1 MSSGVFPGP
10 FGPMPEAGAAAILW
24 MPPQPDAPGPV
35 RFVDGFEPFVEFARG
50 QGNDPAALAVD
61 LGATWDFIAG
71 HPEVLESDRLA
82 TAAARFVGNV
92 IAVVHPAATWRMT
105 GEPEIGTN
113 TLSIPVAG
121 LVQGMV
127 QQPEQRDALL
137 QMLASWEQ
145 DDLDDEEMRA
155 LSAEDSAPAVV
166 VIPARAYVRPALP
179 LLDFH
184 DESGEVIR
192 YGRRWPDGIAPEESY
207 SRESHPE
214 RFAPLLLVVDA
225 LVEHLSREYEVE
237 ARRESGEDGTERI
250 VLAPA
255 CGARVILTPTVPSV
269 SIEAGALFHA
279 IVPSCICDAC
289 DETAETAADELE
301 RIVLSIAAGGFRE
314 KHPVGRRAWLYTE
327 IRSPD
332 GERRESSSGPAP
344 DHSAED
350 HERAA
355 ALLSGLDD
363 GWWPAWPL
371 RSTAQT

>member
-1 MSSGVFPGP
+1 MSSAVFPGP
-10 FGPMPEAGAAAILW
+10 FGPIPEAGAAAILW
-24 MPPQPDAPGPV
+24 MPSPAEAPRPV
-35 RFVDGFEPFVEFARG
+35 RFVDGFEPFADFLRG
-50 QGNDPAALAVD
+50 LGIDPALLADD
-61 LGATWDFIAG
+61 LAATWDVVAAR
-71 HPEVLESDRLA
+71 PEILDRPDLA
-82 TAAARFVGNV
+82 AAAARFVGNV

-105 GEPEIGTN
+105 SEPEIGTN

-127 QQPEQRDALL
+127 QQPDQRDAFL

-145 DDLDDEEMRA
+145 DDIDDEEMRA

-166 VIPARAYVRPALP
+166 VVPARAYVRPALP
-179 LLDFH
+179 PLTFH
-184 DESGEVIR
+184 DDRGEVIR

-237 ARRESGEDGTERI
+237 ARRESGEDGTERV
-250 VLAPA
+250 VLEPA
-255 CGARVILTPTVPSV
+255 RGARVVITPTVPSV
-269 SIEAGALFHA
+269 SVEAGAHFHA

-301 RIVLSIAAGGFRE
+301 RILLSVAAGGFRE
-314 KHPVGRRAWLYTE
+314 KYPVGRRAWLYTE

-344 DHSAED
+344 EMPAKAR
-350 HERAA
+350 ERTA
-355 ALLSGLDD
+355 ALLRGLDD

-371 RSTAQT
+371 RSTPV

>member
-1 MSSGVFPGP
+1 MSSDVFPGP
-10 FGPMPEAGAAAILW
+10 FGPMPEAGVAAILW

-35 RFVDGFEPFVEFARG
+35 RFVDGFEPFAEFARG
-50 QGNDPAALAVD
+50 QGADPAVLAVD
-61 LGATWDFIAG
+61 LGATWDFVAG

-82 TAAARFVGNV
+82 AAAARFVGNV

-145 DDLDDEEMRA
+145 DDLDDQEMRA

-166 VIPARAYVRPALP
+166 VPARAYVRPVLP

-192 YGRRWPDGIAPEESY
+192 YGHRWPDGIAPEESY

-214 RFAPLLLVVDA
+214 RFAPLSLVVDA
-225 LVEHLSREYEVE
+225 LVEHLRREYTVEV
-237 ARRESGEDGTERI
+237 RREAGEGATERI

-255 CGARVILTPTVPSV
+255 RGAQIAITPAVPSV
-269 SIEAGALFHA
+269 CVDAGALFHA

-314 KHPVGRRAWLYTE
+314 KYPVGRRAWLYTE

-332 GERRESSSGPAP
+332 GDRRETSSGPAP
-344 DHSAED
+344 EVPAED
-350 HERAA
+350 RERAT
-355 ALLSGLDD
+355 ALLRGLDD

-371 RSTAQT
+371 RSTPA

>member
-1 MSSGVFPGP
+1 MSSDVFPGP
-10 FGPMPEAGAAAILW
+10 LGPMPEAGAAAILW
-24 MPPQPDAPGPV
+24 MPSPAEALRPV
-35 RFVDGFEPFVEFARG
+35 RFVDGFEPFADFLRG
-50 QGNDPAALAVD
+50 LGIDPALLADD
-61 LGATWDFIAG
+61 LAATWDVVAAR
-71 HPEVLESDRLA
+71 PEILDRPDLA
-82 TAAARFVGNV
+82 AAAARFVGNV

-105 GEPEIGTN
+105 SEPEIGTN

-127 QQPEQRDALL
+127 QQPDQRDAFL

-145 DDLDDEEMRA
+145 DDIDDEEMRA

-166 VIPARAYVRPALP
+166 VVPARAYVRPALP
-179 LLDFH
+179 PLTFH
-184 DESGEVIR
+184 DDRGEVIR

-237 ARRESGEDGTERI
+237 ARRESGEDGTERV
-250 VLAPA
+250 VLEPA
-255 CGARVILTPTVPSV
+255 RGARVVITPTVPSV
-269 SIEAGALFHA
+269 SVEAGAHFHA

-301 RIVLSIAAGGFRE
+301 RILLSVAAGGFRE
-314 KHPVGRRAWLYTE
+314 KYPVGRRAWLYTE

-332 GERRESSSGPAP
+332 GDRRESSSGPAP
-344 DHSAED
+344 EMPAEAR
-350 HERAA
+350 ERTG
-355 ALLSGLDD
+355 ALLRGLDD

-371 RSTAQT
+371 RSTPV

>member
-1 MSSGVFPGP
+1 MSRDVFPGP

-35 RFVDGFEPFVEFARG
+35 RFVDGFEPFADLLRS
-50 QGNDPAALAVD
+50 QGVDPAMLAGD
-61 LGATWDFIAG
+61 LAATWDAVAA
-71 HPEVLESDRLA
+71 HPEILDRADLA
-82 TAAARFVGNV
+82 AAAARFVGNV

-113 TLSIPVAG
+113 TISIPVAG

-127 QQPEQRDALL
+127 QQPDQRDAFL
-137 QMLASWEQ
+137 QMLGSWDQ
-145 DDLDDEEMRA
+145 DDRDDEEMRA
-155 LSAEDSAPAVV
+155 LSAEDSAPAAVV
-166 VIPARAYVRPALP
+166 PAHAYVRPALP
-179 LLDFH
+179 TPTFF

-192 YGRRWPDGIAPEESY
+192 YGRRWPDGIAPEEAY

-214 RFAPLLLVVDA
+214 RFAPLTLVVDA
-225 LVEHLSREYEVE
+225 LVEHLRRGYQVEV
-237 ARRESGEDGTERI
+237 RRESGEDGTERI

-255 CGARVILTPTVPSV
+255 RGAQIAITPGVTSV
-269 SIEAGALFHA
+269 CVEAGALFRA

-314 KHPVGRRAWLYTE
+314 KYPVGHRAWLYTE
-327 IRSPD
+327 VRSPD
-332 GERRESSSGPAP
+332 GERRETGSGPAP
-344 DHSAED
+344 DLSAED

-355 ALLSGLDD
+355 ALLRGLDD

-371 RSTAQT
+371 RSTHA

>member
-1 MSSGVFPGP
+1 MSSAVFPGP

-24 MPPQPDAPGPV
+24 MPSPAEAPRPV
-35 RFVDGFEPFVEFARG
+35 RFVDGFEPFADFLRG
-50 QGNDPAALAVD
+50 LGIDPALLADD
-61 LGATWDFIAG
+61 LAATWDVVAAR
-71 HPEVLESDRLA
+71 PEILDRPDLA
-82 TAAARFVGNV
+82 AAAARFVGNV

-105 GEPEIGTN
+105 SEPEIGTN

-127 QQPEQRDALL
+127 QQPDQRDAFL

-145 DDLDDEEMRA
+145 DDIDDEEMRA

-166 VIPARAYVRPALP
+166 VVPARAYVRHALP
-179 LLDFH
+179 PLTFH
-184 DESGEVIR
+184 DDRGEVIR

-237 ARRESGEDGTERI
+237 ARRESGEDGTERV
-250 VLAPA
+250 VLEPA
-255 CGARVILTPTVPSV
+255 RGARVVITPTVPSV
-269 SIEAGALFHA
+269 SVEAGAHFHA

-301 RIVLSIAAGGFRE
+301 RILLSVAAGGFRE
-314 KHPVGRRAWLYTE
+314 KYPVGRRAWLYTE

-332 GERRESSSGPAP
+332 GDRRESSSGPAP
-344 DHSAED
+344 EMPAEAR
-350 HERAA
+350 ERTA
-355 ALLSGLDD
+355 ALLRGLDD

-371 RSTAQT
+371 RSTPV

>member
-1 MSSGVFPGP
+1 MSSDVFPGP

-35 RFVDGFEPFVEFARG
+35 RFVDGFEPFAEFARG
-50 QGNDPAALAVD
+50 QGADPAMLAGD
-61 LGATWDFIAG
+61 LAATWDAVAA
-71 HPEVLESDRLA
+71 HPEILDRADLA
-82 TAAARFVGNV
+82 AAAARFVGNV

-113 TLSIPVAG
+113 TISIPVAG

-127 QQPEQRDALL
+127 QQPDQRDAFL
-137 QMLASWEQ
+137 QMLGSWDQ
-145 DDLDDEEMRA
+145 DDHDDEEMRA
-155 LSAEDSAPAVV
+155 LSAEDSAPAAVV
-166 VIPARAYVRPALP
+166 PARAYVRPALP
-179 LLDFH
+179 TATFF
-184 DESGEVIR
+184 DENGEVIR
-192 YGRRWPDGIAPEESY
+192 YGRRWPDGIAPEEAY

-214 RFAPLLLVVDA
+214 RFAPLSLVVDA

-237 ARRESGEDGTERI
+237 VRREAGEGGTERI

-255 CGARVILTPTVPSV
+255 LGAQITITQAVPSV
-269 SIEAGALFHA
+269 WVEAGALFHA

-314 KHPVGRRAWLYTE
+314 KYPVGHRAWLYTE
-327 IRSPD
+327 VRSPD
-332 GERRESSSGPAP
+332 GERRESSSGPIPEAP
-344 DHSAED
+344 AEAR
-350 HERAA
+350 ERAA
-355 ALLSGLDD
+355 VLLRGLDD

-371 RSTAQT
+371 RSTPA

>member
-1 MSSGVFPGP
+1 MSSAVFPGP
-10 FGPMPEAGAAAILW
+10 LGPMPEAGAAAILW
-24 MPPQPDAPGPV
+24 MPPPAEAPRPV
-35 RFVDGFEPFVEFARG
+35 RFVDGFEPFADFLRG
-50 QGNDPAALAVD
+50 LGIDPALLADD
-61 LGATWDFIAG
+61 LAATWDVVAAR
-71 HPEVLESDRLA
+71 PEILDRPDLA
-82 TAAARFVGNV
+82 AAAARFVGNV

-105 GEPEIGTN
+105 SEPEIGTN

-127 QQPEQRDALL
+127 QQPDQRDAFL

-145 DDLDDEEMRA
+145 DDIDDEEMRA

-166 VIPARAYVRPALP
+166 VVPARAYVRPALP
-179 LLDFH
+179 PLTFH
-184 DESGEVIR
+184 DDRGEVIR

-237 ARRESGEDGTERI
+237 ARRESGEDGTERV
-250 VLAPA
+250 VLEPA
-255 CGARVILTPTVPSV
+255 RGARVVITPTVPSV
-269 SIEAGALFHA
+269 SVEAGAHFHA

-301 RIVLSIAAGGFRE
+301 RILLSVAVGGFRE
-314 KHPVGRRAWLYTE
+314 KYPVGRRAWLYTE

-344 DHSAED
+344 EMPAEAR
-350 HERAA
+350 ERTA
-355 ALLSGLDD
+355 ALLRGLDD

-371 RSTAQT
+371 RSTPV

>member
-1 MSSGVFPGP
+1 MSSDVFPGP
-10 FGPMPEAGAAAILW
+10 LGPMPEAGAAAILW
-24 MPPQPDAPGPV
+24 MPPQADASGPV
-35 RFVDGFEPFVEFARG
+35 RFVDGFEPFTDFLRSHG
-50 QGNDPAALAVD
+50 IDPAPLADD
-61 LGATWDFIAG
+61 LAATWNVVAAR
-71 HPEVLESDRLA
+71 PEILDRADLA
-82 TAAARFVGNV
+82 AAAARFVGNV

-105 GEPEIGTN
+105 NEPEIGTN
-113 TLSIPVAG
+113 TISIPVAG

-127 QQPEQRDALL
+127 QQPDQRDEFLR
-137 QMLASWEQ
+137 MLRSWEQ
-145 DDLDDEEMRA
+145 DDRDDEEMRA
-155 LSAEDSAPAVV
+155 LSAEDAPAAVV
-166 VIPARAYVRPALP
+166 PARAYVRPALP
-179 LLDFH
+179 TPLFFD
-184 DESGEVIR
+184 DRGEVIR
-192 YGRRWPDGIAPEESY
+192 YGRRWPDGTAPEESY

-225 LVEHLSREYEVE
+225 LVDHLSREYEVE
-237 ARRESGEDGTERI
+237 ARREAGEGGTERI

-255 CGARVILTPTVPSV
+255 RGARVIITPTVPSV
-269 SIEAGALFHA
+269 RVEAGALFHA
-279 IVPSCICDAC
+279 IVPSCVCDAC

-301 RIVLSIAAGGFRE
+301 RILLSVAAGGFRE
-314 KHPVGRRAWLYTE
+314 KYPVGRRAWLYTE

-371 RSTAQT
+371 RSTVRT